1 MVFRTAFGNNT
12 KIQLSHIRRIENI
25 AQLQTLRDIS
35 RLNRF
40 RLHCIDENEII
51 GNLVSPVRLEVTILG
66 VTQES
71 GKVKVAEIDSL
82 EVLPDSFSRDASL
95 A

>member
-1 MVFRTAFGNNT
+1 
-12 KIQLSHIRRIENI
+12 
-25 AQLQTLRDIS
+25 LREIS

-40 RLHCIDENEII
+40 HLHCIDENEII
-51 GNLVSPVRLEVTILG
+51 GNLVSPVRLEMMIMG

-82 EVLPDSFSRDASL
+82 EILPESFSPGASVI
-95 A
+95 